1 MLHIK
6 PMENQLVDNVCEEK
20 VYERV
25 YKMYSEV
32 INNYFYYKF
41 GNREM
46 AEESVQEAFIK
57 LWENCKK
64 VPFSKSKSYLYTV
77 ANNLSLNR
85 YKHKKVVLNYVN
97 TVPQQKE
104 DLQSPDYKM
113 EEEEFKLKLERAI
126 QDLSEKQRVAFLLHR
141 IDDKSYKE
149 IAEILNISV
158 KAVEKRM
165 QKALEGLRKKIDGI
179 K

>member
-1 MLHIK
+1 
-6 PMENQLVDNVCEEK
+6 MEKELIDNVCEEK
-20 VYERV
+20 IYERI
-25 YKMYSEV
+25 YDNHSEA

-41 GNREM
+41 GDREM

-64 VPFSKSKSYLYTV
+64 VPFGKAKSFLYTV

-85 YKHKKVVLNYVN
+85 YKHKKVVLKYANS
-97 TVPQQKE
+97 VPQQTQ
-104 DLQSPDYKM
+104 DNQSPDYKM
-113 EEEEFKLKLERAI
+113 EEQEFKLKLEKAI
-126 QDLSEKQRVAFLLHR
+126 QNLSEKQRVAFLLHR
-141 IDDKSYKE
+141 IDGKSYKE

-165 QKALEGLRKKIDGI
+165 QKALESLREEIDAF

>member
-1 MLHIK
+1 M
-6 PMENQLVDNVCEEK
+6 LVDNICEEK

-25 YKMYSEV
+25 YNSYSEV

-41 GNREM
+41 GNKEM

-57 LWENCKK
+57 LWENCRK
-64 VPFSKSKSYLYTV
+64 VPYANAKSYLYTV

-85 YKHKKVVLNYVN
+85 YKHQKVKLNYAK
-97 TVPQQKE
+97 TVPQQTE
-104 DLQSPDYKM
+104 DIQSPDYKM
-113 EEEEFKLKLERAI
+113 EEEEFKLKLEKAI

-149 IAEILNISV
+149 IAEILGISV

-165 QKALEGLRKKIDGI
+165 QKALESLRKKIEGI

>member
-1 MLHIK
+1 
-6 PMENQLVDNVCEEK
+6 MEKDLVDNVCEEK

-25 YKMYSEV
+25 YNTYSEV

-41 GNREM
+41 GNQEM

-64 VPFSKSKSYLYTV
+64 VPFAKAKSYLYTV

-85 YKHKKVVLNYVN
+85 YKHKKVVLKYAK
-97 TVPQQKE
+97 TVPQQTE
-104 DLQSPDYKM
+104 DMQSPDYKM
-113 EEEEFKLKLERAI
+113 EEEEFKVKLEKAI
-126 QDLSEKQRVAFLLHR
+126 QDLSEKQRTAFLLHR
-141 IDDKSYKE
+141 IDEKSYKE

-165 QKALEGLRKKIDGI
+165 QKALESLREKIEAF

>member
-1 MLHIK
+1 
-6 PMENQLVDNVCEEK
+6 MEKNLVDNVCEEK

-25 YKMYSEV
+25 YNTYSEV

-41 GNREM
+41 GNQEM

-64 VPFSKSKSYLYTV
+64 VPFAKAKSYLYTV
-77 ANNLSLNR
+77 VNNLSLNR
-85 YKHKKVVLNYVN
+85 YKHKKVVLKYAK
-97 TVPQQKE
+97 TVPQQTE
-104 DLQSPDYKM
+104 DMQSPDYKM
-113 EEEEFKLKLERAI
+113 EEEEFKVKLEKAI
-126 QDLSEKQRVAFLLHR
+126 QDLSEKQRTAFLLHR
-141 IDDKSYKE
+141 IDEKSYKE

-165 QKALEGLRKKIDGI
+165 QKALESLREKIEAF

>member
-1 MLHIK
+1 
-6 PMENQLVDNVCEEK
+6 MEKQLVDNVCEEK
-20 VYERV
+20 VYERI
-25 YKMYSEV
+25 YNTYSEV

-41 GNREM
+41 GNQEM

-57 LWENCKK
+57 LWENCRK
-64 VPFSKSKSYLYTV
+64 VPYAKAKSYLYTI

-85 YKHKKVVLNYVN
+85 YKHKKVVLNYAK
-97 TVPQQKE
+97 TVPQQTE
-104 DLQSPDYKM
+104 DRQSPDYKM
-113 EEEEFKLKLERAI
+113 EEEEFKIKLERAI
-126 QDLSEKQRVAFLLHR
+126 QDLSEKQRIAFLLHR
-141 IDDKSYKE
+141 IDEKSYKE

-165 QKALEGLRKKIDGI
+165 QKALESLREKIEAF

>member
-1 MLHIK
+1 
-6 PMENQLVDNVCEEK
+6 MEKELNTDVCKEK
-20 VYERV
+20 VYEHV
-25 YKMYSEV
+25 YNTYSEV

-41 GNREM
+41 GDQQM

-57 LWENCKK
+57 LWENCRK
-64 VPFSKSKSYLYTV
+64 VPFSKAKSYLYTV

-85 YKHKKVVLNYVN
+85 YKHKKVVLNYAN
-97 TVPQQKE
+97 TVPQRKE

-113 EEEEFKLKLERAI
+113 EEEEFKLKLNKAI

-149 IAEILNISV
+149 IAQILNISV

-165 QKALEGLRKKIDGI
+165 QKALQSLRKKIEGI

>member
-1 MLHIK
+1 
-6 PMENQLVDNVCEEK
+6 MEKELIENVCEEQI
-20 VYERV
+20 
-25 YKMYSEV
+25 YKRIYDTHSEV

-41 GNREM
+41 GDREM

-64 VPFSKSKSYLYTV
+64 VPFAKAKSFLYTV

-85 YKHKKVVLNYVN
+85 YKHKKVVLKYAN
-97 TVPQQKE
+97 TVPQQTQ
-104 DLQSPDYKM
+104 DNQSPDYKM
-113 EEEEFKLKLERAI
+113 EEQEFKHKLEKAI
-126 QDLSEKQRVAFLLHR
+126 QNLSEKQRVAFLLHR
-141 IDDKSYKE
+141 IDEKSYKE

-165 QKALEGLRKKIDGI
+165 QKALESLREEIDAF

>member
-1 MLHIK
+1 
-6 PMENQLVDNVCEEK
+6 MEKDLVDNVCQEK

-25 YKMYSEV
+25 YNTYSEV

-41 GNREM
+41 GNQEM

-64 VPFSKSKSYLYTV
+64 VPFAKAKSYLYTV

-85 YKHKKVVLNYVN
+85 YKHKKVVLKYAK
-97 TVPQQKE
+97 TVPQQTE
-104 DLQSPDYKM
+104 DMQSPDYKM
-113 EEEEFKLKLERAI
+113 EEEEFKVKLEKAI
-126 QDLSEKQRVAFLLHR
+126 QDLSEKQRTAFLLHR
-141 IDDKSYKE
+141 IDEKSYKE

-165 QKALEGLRKKIDGI
+165 QKALESLREKIEAF

>member
-1 MLHIK
+1 
-6 PMENQLVDNVCEEK
+6 MEKNLADNVCDEK

-25 YKMYSEV
+25 YNTYSEV

-41 GNREM
+41 GNQEI

-64 VPFSKSKSYLYTV
+64 VPLAKAKSYLYTV

-85 YKHKKVVLNYVN
+85 YKHKKVVLKYAK
-97 TVPQQKE
+97 TVPQHTE
-104 DLQSPDYKM
+104 DKQSPDYKM
-113 EEEEFKLKLERAI
+113 EEEEFKVKLEKAI
-126 QDLSEKQRVAFLLHR
+126 QDLSEKQRTAFLLHR
-141 IDDKSYKE
+141 IDEKSYKE

-165 QKALEGLRKKIDGI
+165 QKALERLREKIEAF

>member
-1 MLHIK
+1 
-6 PMENQLVDNVCEEK
+6 MEKELIDNVCEEK
-20 VYERV
+20 IYKRV
-25 YKMYSEV
+25 YDTYSEG

-57 LWENCKK
+57 LWENCRK
-64 VPFSKSKSYLYTV
+64 VPLSNAKSYLYTV

-85 YKHKKVVLNYVN
+85 YKHKKVVLRYANS
-97 TVPQQKE
+97 VPQQTE
-104 DLQSPDYKM
+104 NNQGPDYKM
-113 EEEEFKLKLERAI
+113 EEQEFKLKLERAI
-126 QDLSEKQRVAFLLHR
+126 QDLSEKQRTAFLLHR
-141 IDDKSYKE
+141 IDEKSYKE

-165 QKALEGLRKKIDGI
+165 QKALQSLREKIEAF